1 MSKNV
6 PSKFEKVAL
15 DQVVIRDVFP
25 LVSKGHSEIMIK
37 PSNDLITA
45 YKDLGSPKD
54 QSLLNRSGH
63 LIIAFAAFVLLGFGI
78 FMGSRFSNSR
88 EVAVLSGFKGFPLDR
103 APSHVEHYQYDKS
116 CYKGDN
122 GENVC
127 MTRTSRK

>member
-1 MSKNV
+1 MSKNI
-6 PSKFEKVAL
+6 PSKFEKVAA

-25 LVSKGHSEIMIK
+25 LVSKGHNEVMIK
-37 PSNDLITA
+37 PSKDLITA

-54 QSLLNRSGH
+54 QSLLNHKGH
-63 LIIAFAAFVLLGFGI
+63 LFIAFAAFVLLGFGI
-78 FMGSRFSNSR
+78 FMGSRFSDSR
-88 EVAVLSGFKGFPLDR
+88 EVASLSGFKGFPADR

-122 GENVC
+122 GEQVC